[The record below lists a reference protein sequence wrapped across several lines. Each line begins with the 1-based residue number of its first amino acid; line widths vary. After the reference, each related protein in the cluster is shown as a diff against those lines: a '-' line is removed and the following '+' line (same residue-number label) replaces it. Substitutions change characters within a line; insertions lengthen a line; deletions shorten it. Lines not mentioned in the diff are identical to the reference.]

1 MHLTPKPEERGV
13 VIALG
18 DGTLA
23 LEGIYLAGDGPDAG
37 GAVIAAPHPLYGG
50 SMESP
55 VVNEIAHACQRAGLA
70 SLCFNWRGVG
80 ASAGEP
86 SGEAV
91 AADADYAA
99 AALHLAET
107 VSGPL
112 VAAGYS
118 FGAAAAVRVGAQHP
132 RVWRLLL
139 ISPPPSLLAAAAL
152 KGFRGAVLML
162 TGEHDAIAPARAL
175 EDLAASL
182 PRATLRVVAEAD
194 HFFMAGLGEI
204 ARAVGDWL

>member
-1 MHLTPKPEERGV
+1 MTPKLEERAV

-18 DGTLA
+18 GGTLA
-23 LEGIYLAGDGPDAG
+23 LEGIYLTGAGPDAG

-55 VVNEIAHACQRAGLA
+55 VVNEIAYACQRAGLA

-86 SGEAV
+86 SGEA
-91 AADADYAA
+91 ADADADYAA
-99 AALHLAET
+99 AALHLQET

-118 FGAAAAVRVGAQHP
+118 FGAAAALRVGAQHP
-132 RVWRLLL
+132 RVRRLLL
-139 ISPPPSLLAAAAL
+139 VSPPPSLLVAAAL
-152 KGFRGAVLML
+152 EGSRGAVLML

-182 PRATLRVVAEAD
+182 PWATLRVVADAD

>member
-1 MHLTPKPEERGV
+1 LTPKSEERAV

-23 LEGIYLAGDGPDAG
+23 LEGIYLAGAGPDAG

-55 VVNEIAHACQRAGLA
+55 VVNEIAYACQRAGLA

-86 SGEAV
+86 SGEA
-91 AADADYAA
+91 ADADADYAA

-132 RVWRLLL
+132 RVRRLLL
-139 ISPPPSLLAAAAL
+139 VSPPPSLLVAAAL
-152 KGFRGAVLML
+152 EGFRGAVLML

-204 ARAVGDWL
+204 ARAVGDWF

>member
-1 MHLTPKPEERGV
+1 LTPKLEERAV

-18 DGTLA
+18 GGTLA
-23 LEGIYLAGDGPDAG
+23 LEGIYLAGAGPDAG

-55 VVNEIAHACQRAGLA
+55 VVNEIAYACQRAGLA

-86 SGEAV
+86 SGEA
-91 AADADYAA
+91 ADADADYAA
-99 AALHLAET
+99 AALHLEET

-118 FGAAAAVRVGAQHP
+118 FGAAAALRVGAQHP
-132 RVWRLLL
+132 RVRRLLL
-139 ISPPPSLLAAAAL
+139 VSPPPSLLVAAAL
-152 KGFRGAVLML
+152 EGFRGAVLML

-182 PRATLRVVAEAD
+182 PRATLRVVADAD

>member
-1 MHLTPKPEERGV
+1 LTPKPQERGV

-18 DGTLA
+18 DGSLA
-23 LEGIYLAGDGPDAG
+23 LEGIFLAGDGPDAG
-37 GAVIAAPHPLYGG
+37 GVVIAAPHPLYGG

-55 VVNEIAHACQRAGLA
+55 VVNEIAYACGKAGLA

-80 ASAGEP
+80 ASGGEP
-86 SGEAV
+86 SGETGE
-91 AADADYAA
+91 ADADYAA
-99 AALHLAET
+99 ATLHLAET

-118 FGAAAAVRVGAQHP
+118 FGAAAALRVGAQHP
-132 RVWRLLL
+132 RVRRLLL
-139 ISPPPSLLAAAAL
+139 VSPPPPLLAVEAL
-152 KGFRGAVLML
+152 EGFHGDVLML
-162 TGEHDAIAPARAL
+162 TGEHDGIAPPRAL

-182 PRATLRVVAEAD
+182 PRATLHVAADAD

>member
-1 MHLTPKPEERGV
+1 MTPKLEERAV

-18 DGTLA
+18 GGTLA
-23 LEGIYLAGDGPDAG
+23 LEGIYLTGAGPDAG

-55 VVNEIAHACQRAGLA
+55 VVNEIAYACQRAGLA

-86 SGEAV
+86 SGEA
-91 AADADYAA
+91 ADADADYAA
-99 AALHLAET
+99 AALHLEET

-118 FGAAAAVRVGAQHP
+118 FGAAAALRVGAQHP
-132 RVWRLLL
+132 RVRRLLL
-139 ISPPPSLLAAAAL
+139 VSPPPSLLVAAAL
-152 KGFRGAVLML
+152 EGFRGAVLML

-182 PRATLRVVAEAD
+182 PWATLRVVADAD

>member
-1 MHLTPKPEERGV
+1 LTPKREQRGV

-23 LEGIYLAGDGPDAG
+23 LEGIYVAGDGPDAG

-55 VVNEIAHACQRAGLA
+55 VVGEIAYACQKAGLA

-86 SGEAV
+86 SGEA
-91 AADADYAA
+91 ADADADYAS
-99 AALHLAET
+99 AALHLEQT

-132 RVWRLLL
+132 RVRRLLL
-139 ISPPPSLLAAAAL
+139 VSPPASLLDLSAL
-152 KGFRGAVLML
+152 EGFRGAVLML
-162 TGEHDAIAPARAL
+162 TGEHDAIAPVREL
-175 EDLAASL
+175 ESLAAGL
-182 PRATLRVVAEAD
+182 PRATFGVVPHAD
-194 HFFMAGLGEI
+194 HFFMAGLGAI
-204 ARAVGDWL
+204 SRAVGDWL

>member
-1 MHLTPKPEERGV
+1 LTPKPVERGV
-13 VIALG
+13 VIPLG

-37 GAVIAAPHPLYGG
+37 GAVVAAPHPLYGG

-55 VVNEIAHACQRAGLA
+55 VVGEIAYACHRAGLA

-86 SGEAV
+86 SGA
-91 AADADYAA
+91 AADADADYAA

-132 RVWRLLL
+132 RVRRLLL
-139 ISPPPSLLAAAAL
+139 VSPPPSLLAAAAL
-152 KGFRGAVLML
+152 EGFRGAVLML
-162 TGEHDAIAPARAL
+162 TGEHDAIAPPRAL

-182 PRATLRVVAEAD
+182 PRATFRVVAHAD

-204 ARAVGDWL
+204 ARALGDWL

>member
-1 MHLTPKPEERGV
+1 MTPKPEERGV

-18 DGTLA
+18 DGSLA
-23 LEGIYLAGDGPDAG
+23 LEGIYLAGEGPDCG

-55 VVNEIAHACQRAGLA
+55 VVNEIAYACQRAGLA

-86 SGEAV
+86 SGEA
-91 AADADYAA
+91 ADADADYAA
-99 AALHLAET
+99 AALHLEET

-118 FGAAAAVRVGAQHP
+118 FGAAAALRVGAQHP
-132 RVWRLLL
+132 RVRRLLL
-139 ISPPPSLLAAAAL
+139 VSPPPSLLAAAAL
-152 KGFRGAVLML
+152 EGFRGAVLML

-182 PRATLRVVAEAD
+182 PRATFRVVAEAD
-194 HFFMAGLGEI
+194 HFFMVGLGEI

>member
-1 MHLTPKPEERGV
+1 LTPKLEERAV

-18 DGTLA
+18 GGTLV
-23 LEGIYLAGDGPDAG
+23 LEGIYLAGAGPDAA

-55 VVNEIAHACQRAGLA
+55 VVNEIAYACQRAGLA

-86 SGEAV
+86 SGEA
-91 AADADYAA
+91 ADADADYAA
-99 AALHLAET
+99 AALHLEET

-118 FGAAAAVRVGAQHP
+118 FGAAAALRVGAQHP
-132 RVWRLLL
+132 RVRRLLL
-139 ISPPPSLLAAAAL
+139 VSPPPSLLVAAAL
-152 KGFRGAVLML
+152 EGFRGAVLML

-182 PRATLRVVAEAD
+182 PRATLRVVADAD

>member
-1 MHLTPKPEERGV
+1 MTPKLEERAV

-18 DGTLA
+18 DGKLA
-23 LEGIYLAGDGPDAG
+23 LEGIYLAGAGPDAG

-55 VVNEIAHACQRAGLA
+55 VVNELAYACQRAGLA

-80 ASAGEP
+80 ASAGQP
-86 SGEAV
+86 SGEA
-91 AADADYAA
+91 ADADADYAA
-99 AALHLAET
+99 AALHLEET

-118 FGAAAAVRVGAQHP
+118 FGAAAALRVGARHP
-132 RVWRLLL
+132 RVQRLLL
-139 ISPPPSLLAAAAL
+139 VSPPPSLLDVAAL
-152 KGFRGAVLML
+152 EGFRGAVLML

-175 EDLAASL
+175 EDLAARL
-182 PRATLRVVAEAD
+182 PRATLRVVADAD

>member
-1 MHLTPKPEERGV
+1 V
-13 VIALG
+13 VIAIG

-23 LEGIYLAGDGPDAG
+23 LEGIYLAGDAPDAG

-55 VVNEIAHACQRAGLA
+55 VVDEIAYACQRAGLA

-86 SGEAV
+86 SGEA
-91 AADADYAA
+91 AEADADYAA

-118 FGAAAAVRVGAQHP
+118 FGAAAAVRVGARHP
-132 RVWRLLL
+132 RVQRLLL
-139 ISPPPSLLAAAAL
+139 VSPPPSLLAAEAL
-152 KGFRGAVLML
+152 AGFRGAVLML
-162 TGEHDAIAPARAL
+162 TGEHDAIAPARDL

-182 PRATLRVVAEAD
+182 PRATFRLVPDAD
-194 HFFMAGLGEI
+194 HFFMAGLREI

>member
-1 MHLTPKPEERGV
+1 LTPKLKERAV

-23 LEGIYLAGDGPDAG
+23 LEGIYLAGAGSDAG

-55 VVNEIAHACQRAGLA
+55 VVNELAYACQRAGLA

-86 SGEAV
+86 SGEA
-91 AADADYAA
+91 ADADADYSA
-99 AALHLAET
+99 AALHLETT

-118 FGAAAAVRVGAQHP
+118 FGAAAALRVGAQHP
-132 RVWRLLL
+132 RVRRLLL
-139 ISPPPSLLAAAAL
+139 VSPPPSLLDAAAL
-152 KGFRGAVLML
+152 EGFRGAVLML
-162 TGEHDAIAPARAL
+162 TGERDAIAPARAL
-175 EDLAASL
+175 EDLAARL
-182 PRATLRVVAEAD
+182 PRATLRVVADAD

-204 ARAVGDWL
+204 SRAVGDWL

>member
-1 MHLTPKPEERGV
+1 V
-13 VIALG
+13 VISLG

-23 LEGIYLAGDGPDAG
+23 LEGVFLAGDGQDAG
-37 GAVIAAPHPLYGG
+37 GVVVAAPHPLYGG
-50 SMESP
+50 SMDSP
-55 VVNEIAHACQRAGLA
+55 VVNEMAYACQRAGLA
-70 SLCFNWRGVG
+70 ALCFNWRGVG

-86 SGEAV
+86 SGEACD
-91 AADADYAA
+91 ADADYAA

-132 RVWRLLL
+132 RVRRLLL
-139 ISPPPSLLAAAAL
+139 VSPPPSLLAAAAL
-152 KGFRGAVLML
+152 EGFRGAVLML
-162 TGEHDAIAPARAL
+162 TGEHDAIAPPRAL

-204 ARAVGDWL
+204 ARALGDWL

>member
-1 MHLTPKPEERGV
+1 LAPKREQRGA
-13 VIALG
+13 VIPLG

-23 LEGIYLAGDGPDAG
+23 LEGIYVAGDGPDAG
-37 GAVIAAPHPLYGG
+37 GAVVAAPHPLYGG
-50 SMESP
+50 SMDSP
-55 VVNEIAHACQRAGLA
+55 VVGEIAYACEKAGFA

-86 SGEAV
+86 SGEA
-91 AADADYAA
+91 ADADSDYAA
-99 AALHLAET
+99 ALLHLEET

-132 RVWRLLL
+132 RVRRLLL
-139 ISPPPSLLAAAAL
+139 VSPPPALLATAAL
-152 KGFRGAVLML
+152 EGFRGAVLML
-162 TGEHDAIAPARAL
+162 TGEHDAIAPAADL
-175 EDLAASL
+175 ENLAASL
-182 PRATLRVVAEAD
+182 PQATFRVVAHAD

-204 ARAVGDWL
+204 ARALEGWL

>member
-1 MHLTPKPEERGV
+1 LTPKLEERAV

-18 DGTLA
+18 GGTLA
-23 LEGIYLAGDGPDAG
+23 LEGIYLAGAGPDAG

-50 SMESP
+50 SRESP
-55 VVNEIAHACQRAGLA
+55 VVNEIAYACQRAGLA

-86 SGEAV
+86 SGEA
-91 AADADYAA
+91 ADADADYAA
-99 AALHLAET
+99 AALHLEET

-118 FGAAAAVRVGAQHP
+118 FGAAAALRVGAQHP
-132 RVWRLLL
+132 RVRRLLL
-139 ISPPPSLLAAAAL
+139 VSPPPSLLVAAAL
-152 KGFRGAVLML
+152 EGFRGAVLML
-162 TGEHDAIAPARAL
+162 TGEHDAIAPARTL

-182 PRATLRVVAEAD
+182 PRATLRVVADAD

>member
-1 MHLTPKPEERGV
+1 M

-18 DGTLA
+18 GGTLA
-23 LEGIYLAGDGPDAG
+23 LEGIYLAGAGPDAS

-55 VVNEIAHACQRAGLA
+55 VVNEIAYACQRAGLA
-70 SLCFNWRGVG
+70 ALCFNWRGVG

-86 SGEAV
+86 SGEA
-91 AADADYAA
+91 ADADADYAA
-99 AALHLAET
+99 AALHLEET

-118 FGAAAAVRVGAQHP
+118 FGAAAALRVGAQHP
-132 RVWRLLL
+132 RVRRLLL
-139 ISPPPSLLAAAAL
+139 VSPPPSLLVAAAL
-152 KGFRGAVLML
+152 EGFRGAILML

-182 PRATLRVVAEAD
+182 PRATLRVVADAD

>member
-1 MHLTPKPEERGV
+1 VPKPEEQAV

-23 LEGIYLAGDGPDAG
+23 LEGFYLAGAGPDAG

-55 VVNEIAHACQRAGLA
+55 VVNEIAYACQRAGLA

-86 SGEAV
+86 SGEA
-91 AADADYAA
+91 ADADADYAA
-99 AALHLAET
+99 AALHLEET

-118 FGAAAAVRVGAQHP
+118 FGAAAALRVGVQHP
-132 RVWRLLL
+132 RVRRLLL
-139 ISPPPSLLAAAAL
+139 VSPPPALLDTAAL
-152 KGFRGAVLML
+152 EGFRGAVLML

-182 PRATLRVVAEAD
+182 PRATFRVVADAD
-194 HFFMAGLGEI
+194 HFFMTGLGEI
-204 ARAVGDWL
+204 SRAVGDCF